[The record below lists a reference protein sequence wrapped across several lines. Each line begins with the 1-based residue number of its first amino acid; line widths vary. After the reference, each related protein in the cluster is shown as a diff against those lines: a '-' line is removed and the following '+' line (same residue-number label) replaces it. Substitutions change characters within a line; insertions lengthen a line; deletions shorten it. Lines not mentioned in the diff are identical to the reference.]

1 MSKDDTVQTSD
12 LLRPRH
18 VGMPIRRTEDP
29 RLLTGNGEYTA
40 DRKPDRA
47 LHVAFRRSEQPHAVI
62 VRIDTTRA
70 KAAAGVVAV
79 FSAEDVAG
87 DYKPVIPFSRMP
99 NYYATPITA
108 LASKKVRYVGEAVV
122 AVVAEDRYLAEDALE
137 LIDIEYA
144 PLGAVTDPEFAAS
157 EQAPLLHE
165 EAATNVLIAREFRKG
180 DVRAD
185 LATAHV
191 RVRDRFQMTRK
202 APLAMEPRSY
212 SAEFE
217 SRRDSITLY
226 TSSNIPGIVRDALAE
241 SLDLPGNRLRV
252 VAPDVGGSFGSKG
265 SLYPEEIFLCVAAR
279 KLRRSLK
286 WTADRLEDI
295 SSSSQAF
302 AEIIDAEMGFDEN
315 GIAIALEADVIG
327 DVGAYSIY
335 PWTCGLEPVQVVSF
349 LPGPYKIRSYRGA
362 VRGVATNKPPTGP
375 YRGVG
380 RPIST
385 FVTERLMDM
394 GAKALG
400 IDPLEIRRRN
410 LVRADEFPYRIA
422 SGIIWDKTAF
432 VECLEAAAQAGD
444 YDELRRQQSAAR
456 AEGRYFGIGLATYA
470 ELTGIGSRIAVAPG
484 MPINTG
490 SETAKIRIDS
500 TGAITAAFGVASHG
514 QGLETTLAQ
523 IIADDLG
530 ARFEDIR
537 VVQGDSDG
545 VPMSTGTY
553 ASRSAVLGGGAAKH
567 ASQIL
572 REKIKKVASHLLEA
586 AAEDIDVSGGRATVT
601 GTDRAVTFKQ
611 IAKAVYSDM
620 KTLPVEARQE
630 LEASYTYDPI
640 NGTTACATHLAAV
653 EVDPTTCFCEDTQI
667 CRRGRLRSH
676 HQSDDRGRAGSR
688 RRRAGHWCGA
698 LRRDDLRRRRP
709 ARQRQPC
716 RLRHTVRCRNSP
728 NRRRP
733 YRKRVRGRRR
743 LPRNGR
749 GRHDRRAG
757 RDRERDFRRAVGA
770 RHRCF
775 DSTNDSG
782 ADFQAAGESAHS
794 ERKQEMNN
802 LAGRVALVTG
812 GGRDV
817 GAGISLALAE
827 AGATVAVNYNSSKDE
842 AEAVVA
848 EIEKA
853 GGKAKAYQAR
863 HRRSRRCQKHGGERQ
878 GRFRGLDILVNNA
891 GLVLRKRFNDTTP
904 EDWHRQID
912 TCLYGAIHCCHAAAP
927 LLEASGRGRIISI
940 MGDSSRVGESGL
952 AIAAAARAGNIALM
966 KSLAREMGKTGTTA
980 NSIALG
986 LIESAHDK
994 SWVEANRDKL
1004 VKAYPIRRLGQP
1016 SDVAPMVALLAS
1028 DAGSWITGQVISI
1041 SGGFSM
1047 V

>member
-1 MSKDDTVQTSD
+1 MSKDDVVQTSD

-47 LHVAFRRSEQPHAVI
+47 LHVAFRRSQQPHADI
-62 VRIDTTRA
+62 VRVDVTKARA
-70 KAAAGVVAV
+70 APGVVAV
-79 FSAEDVAG
+79 FTADDVAA

-99 NYYATPITA
+99 NYYATEITA

-122 AVVAEDRYLAEDALE
+122 AVVAEDRYLAEDAVE

-144 PLGAVTDPEFAAS
+144 LLGAVSDPEFAVS
-157 EQAPLLHE
+157 KDAPLLHE
-165 EAATNVLIAREFRKG
+165 EAATNVLIAREFSKG
-180 DVRAD
+180 DAAAD
-185 LATAHV
+185 LAAAHV
-191 RVRDRFQMTRK
+191 RVRDSFEMTRK
-202 APLAMEPRSY
+202 APLAIEPRSY
-212 SAEFE
+212 CAEFE

-226 TSSNIPGIVRDALAE
+226 TSSNVPGIVRDALAE
-241 SLDLPGNRLRV
+241 SLDLPGSRLRV

-265 SLYPEEIFLCVAAR
+265 SLYPEEILLCVAAK

-302 AEIIDAEMGFDEN
+302 AEIVDAEMGFDEN
-315 GIAIALEADVIG
+315 GIAVALEADVIG
-327 DVGAYSIY
+327 DIGAYSIY

-380 RPIST
+380 RPVST
-385 FVTERLMDM
+385 FVAERLMDM

-422 SGIIWDKTAF
+422 SGIIWDRTGF
-432 VECLEAAAQAGD
+432 VECLEAAVQAGE
-444 YDELRRQQSAAR
+444 YEKLRKRQSAAR

-490 SETAKIRIDS
+490 SETAKIRMDS

-530 ARFEDIR
+530 ARFGDIR
-537 VVQGDSDG
+537 VVQGDSDA

-572 REKIKKVASHLLEA
+572 REKIRKVASHLLEA
-586 AAEDIDVSGGRATVT
+586 AADDIDVADGFATVT

-640 NGTTACATHLAAV
+640 NGTTACATHLVAV
-653 EVDPTTCFCEDTQI
+653 EVDPTTCFVK
-667 CRRGRLRSH
+667 L
-676 HQSDDRGRAGSR
+676 
-688 RRRAGHWCGA
+688 
-698 LRRDDLRRRRP
+698 LK
-709 ARQRQPC
+709 
-716 RLRHTVRCRNSP
+716 
-728 NRRRP
+728 
-733 YRKRVRGRRR
+733 Y
-743 LPRNGR
+743 
-749 GRHDRRAG
+749 
-757 RDRERDFRRAVGA
+757 
-770 RHRCF
+770 
-775 DSTNDSG
+775 
-782 ADFQAAGESAHS
+782 
-794 ERKQEMNN
+794 
-802 LAGRVALVTG
+802 
-812 GGRDV
+812 
-817 GAGISLALAE
+817 
-827 AGATVAVNYNSSKDE
+827 
-842 AEAVVA
+842 VVA
-848 EIEKA
+848 ED
-853 GGKAKAYQAR
+853 
-863 HRRSRRCQKHGGERQ
+863 C
-878 GRFRGLDILVNNA
+878 
-891 GLVLRKRFNDTTP
+891 
-904 EDWHRQID
+904 
-912 TCLYGAIHCCHAAAP
+912 
-927 LLEASGRGRIISI
+927 GRIINPMIVDGQVHGGVAQGIGAALYEEMIYDEDGQLVSASLADYVI
-940 MGDSSRVGESGL
+940 PSAVEIPHIDVVHIESCSAVAGGFRGMGEGGTIGAPA
-952 AIAAAARAGNIALM
+952 AIANA
-966 KSLAREMGKTGTTA
+966 
-980 NSIALG
+980 
-986 LIESAHDK
+986 
-994 SWVEANRDKL
+994 V
-1004 VKAYPIRRLGQP
+1004 
-1016 SDVAPMVALLAS
+1016 S
-1028 DAGSWITGQVISI
+1028 DALSVLDINVSILPITPERMFRLLEKARMKAKGSQQ
-1041 SGGFSM
+1041 
-1047 V
+1047 

>member
-1 MSKDDTVQTSD
+1 MMTLNGRACAKGSRPMSKDDVVQTSD

-47 LHVAFRRSEQPHAVI
+47 LHVAFRRSEQPHATI
-62 VRIDTTRA
+62 LRIDATQALTA
-70 KAAAGVVAV
+70 PGVVAV
-79 FSAEDVAG
+79 FTADDLAE

-108 LASKKVRYVGEAVV
+108 LASKEVRYVGEAVV
-122 AVVAEDRYLAEDALE
+122 AVIAEDRYLADDALE
-137 LIDIEYA
+137 LIEIEYA

-157 EQAPLLHE
+157 EDAPLLHE
-165 EAATNVLIAREFRKG
+165 EAATNVLIAREFGKG
-180 DVRAD
+180 DAAAD
-185 LATAHV
+185 LAAAHV
-191 RVRDRFQMTRK
+191 RVRGRFEMTRK
-202 APLAMEPRSY
+202 AGLAIEPRSY
-212 SAEFE
+212 CAEFE
-217 SRRDSITLY
+217 GRRDSITLY

-241 SLDLPGNRLRV
+241 SLDLPGSRLRV

-265 SLYPEEIFLCVAAR
+265 SLYPEEILLCVAAK

-302 AEIIDAEMGFDEN
+302 AEIVDAEMGFDQN

-385 FVTERLMDM
+385 FVAERLMDM

-400 IDPLEIRRRN
+400 IDPLELRRRN
-410 LVRADEFPYRIA
+410 LVREDEFPYRIA
-422 SGIIWDKTAF
+422 SGIIWDKAGF
-432 VECLEAAAQAGD
+432 VECLEAAVQAGE
-444 YDELRRQQSAAR
+444 YEKLRGQQRAAR

-530 ARFEDIR
+530 ARFGDIR
-537 VVQGDSDG
+537 VVQGDSDA

-586 AAEDIDVSGGRATVT
+586 AAEDIDVTDGLATVT

-611 IAKAVYSDM
+611 IATAVYSDM

-640 NGTTACATHLAAV
+640 NGTTACATHLVAV
-653 EVDPTTCFCEDTQI
+653 EVDPTTCFVQI
-667 CRRGRLRSH
+667 LK
-676 HQSDDRGRAGSR
+676 
-688 RRRAGHWCGA
+688 
-698 LRRDDLRRRRP
+698 
-709 ARQRQPC
+709 
-716 RLRHTVRCRNSP
+716 
-728 NRRRP
+728 
-733 YRKRVRGRRR
+733 Y
-743 LPRNGR
+743 
-749 GRHDRRAG
+749 
-757 RDRERDFRRAVGA
+757 
-770 RHRCF
+770 
-775 DSTNDSG
+775 
-782 ADFQAAGESAHS
+782 
-794 ERKQEMNN
+794 
-802 LAGRVALVTG
+802 
-812 GGRDV
+812 
-817 GAGISLALAE
+817 
-827 AGATVAVNYNSSKDE
+827 
-842 AEAVVA
+842 VVA
-848 EIEKA
+848 ED
-853 GGKAKAYQAR
+853 
-863 HRRSRRCQKHGGERQ
+863 C
-878 GRFRGLDILVNNA
+878 
-891 GLVLRKRFNDTTP
+891 
-904 EDWHRQID
+904 
-912 TCLYGAIHCCHAAAP
+912 
-927 LLEASGRGRIISI
+927 GRIINPMI
-940 MGDSSRVGESGL
+940 VDGQVHGGV
-952 AIAAAARAGNIALM
+952 AQGIGAALYEEMMYDEDGQLVSA
-966 KSLAREMGKTGTTA
+966 SLADYV
-980 NSIALG
+980 IP
-986 LIESAHDK
+986 SA
-994 SWVEANRDKL
+994 VEIPNA
-1004 VKAYPIRRLGQP
+1004 I
-1016 SDVAPMVALLAS
+1016 S
-1028 DAGSWITGQVISI
+1028 DALSALDVNVSI
-1041 SGGFSM
+1041 LPMTPERIFRLLEQARTKTNGNQK
-1047 V
+1047 

>member
-1 MSKDDTVQTSD
+1 MSKDDIVRTSD

-29 RLLTGNGEYTA
+29 RLLTGNGEFTA

-47 LHVAFRRSEQPHAVI
+47 LHVAFRRSEQPHATI

-70 KAAAGVVAV
+70 KVARGVVAV
-79 FSAEDVAG
+79 FSADDLAD
-87 DYKPVIPFSRMP
+87 DYKPVIPFSRMA
-99 NYYATPITA
+99 NYYATPIFA

-122 AVVAEDRYLAEDALE
+122 AVIAEDRYLAEDAIE

-144 PLGAVTDPEFAAS
+144 ALGAVTDPERAVS
-157 EQAPLLHE
+157 PDAPILHE
-165 EAATNVLIAREFRKG
+165 DAATNVLIAREFKKG

-185 LATAHV
+185 LAAAHI
-191 RVRDRFQMTRK
+191 RVRDRFEMTRK
-202 APLAMEPRSY
+202 AGLAIEPRSY

-217 SRRDSITLY
+217 SRRDAITLY

-241 SLDLPGNRLRV
+241 LLDLPGNRLRV

-265 SLYPEEIFLCVAAR
+265 SLYPEEILMCVAAK

-302 AEIIDAEMGFDEN
+302 AEVVEAEMGFDEN
-315 GIAIALEADVIG
+315 GIAVALEADVIG

-335 PWTCGLEPVQVVSF
+335 PWTAGLEPVQVVSF

-385 FVTERLMDM
+385 FVAERLMDM
-394 GAKALG
+394 GARALG

-422 SGIIWDKTAF
+422 SGIIWDKTGF
-432 VECLEAAAQAGD
+432 VECLEAAVQAGE
-444 YDELRRQQSAAR
+444 YQKLRKQQSVAR

-490 SETAKIRIDS
+490 SETAKIRIDL

-586 AAEDIDVSGGRATVT
+586 SAEDIEVSGGIASVT
-601 GTDRAVTFKQ
+601 GTDRTVTFKQ

-620 KTLPVEARQE
+620 KTLPAEARQE
-630 LEASYTYDPI
+630 LEGSYTYDPI
-640 NGTTACATHLAAV
+640 NGTTACATHLVAV
-653 EVDPTTCFCEDTQI
+653 EVDPTTCFVKI
-667 CRRGRLRSH
+667 
-676 HQSDDRGRAGSR
+676 
-688 RRRAGHWCGA
+688 
-698 LRRDDLRRRRP
+698 
-709 ARQRQPC
+709 
-716 RLRHTVRCRNSP
+716 NK
-728 NRRRP
+728 
-733 YRKRVRGRRR
+733 Y
-743 LPRNGR
+743 
-749 GRHDRRAG
+749 
-757 RDRERDFRRAVGA
+757 
-770 RHRCF
+770 
-775 DSTNDSG
+775 
-782 ADFQAAGESAHS
+782 
-794 ERKQEMNN
+794 
-802 LAGRVALVTG
+802 
-812 GGRDV
+812 
-817 GAGISLALAE
+817 
-827 AGATVAVNYNSSKDE
+827 
-842 AEAVVA
+842 VVA
-848 EIEKA
+848 ED
-853 GGKAKAYQAR
+853 
-863 HRRSRRCQKHGGERQ
+863 C
-878 GRFRGLDILVNNA
+878 
-891 GLVLRKRFNDTTP
+891 
-904 EDWHRQID
+904 
-912 TCLYGAIHCCHAAAP
+912 
-927 LLEASGRGRIISI
+927 GRIINPMIVDGQVHGGVAQGIGAALFEEMIYNEDGQLVSASLVDYVI
-940 MGDSSRVGESGL
+940 PSAVEIPHMDVVHIESEFAVAGGFRGMGEGGTIGAPA
-952 AIAAAARAGNIALM
+952 AIANAI
-966 KSLAREMGKTGTTA
+966 
-980 NSIALG
+980 
-986 LIESAHDK
+986 
-994 SWVEANRDKL
+994 
-1004 VKAYPIRRLGQP
+1004 
-1016 SDVAPMVALLAS
+1016 S
-1028 DAGSWITGQVISI
+1028 DALSTLDINISVLPMTPERLFRLLVPARIQAKGSKQ
-1041 SGGFSM
+1041 
-1047 V
+1047 

>member
-1 MSKDDTVQTSD
+1 
-12 LLRPRH
+12 

-29 RLLTGNGEYTA
+29 RLLTGNGEYTS

-47 LHVAFRRSEQPHAVI
+47 LHVAFRRSELPHARI
-62 VRIDTTRA
+62 VRIDTSRA
-70 KAAAGVVAV
+70 QAAPGVVAV
-79 FSAEDVAG
+79 LTADDVAG
-87 DYKPVIPFSRMP
+87 DYQPVIPFSRMA
-99 NYYATPITA
+99 NYYATPISA
-108 LASKKVRYVGEAVV
+108 LASSKVRYVGEAVV
-122 AVVAEDRYLAEDALE
+122 AVIAEDRYLAEDALE

-144 PLGAVTDPEFAAS
+144 PLGAVTDPELALA
-157 EQAPLLHE
+157 EDAPLLHE
-165 EAATNVLIAREFRKG
+165 DASTNVLIAREFRKG
-180 DVRAD
+180 DVGAD
-185 LATAHV
+185 LAAAHV

-202 APLAMEPRSY
+202 AALAIEPRSY
-212 SAEFE
+212 CAEYE

-265 SLYPEEIFLCVAAR
+265 SLYPEEILLCVAAR

-295 SSSSQAF
+295 GSSSQAF

-315 GIAIALEADVIG
+315 GVAIALEADVIG

-410 LVRADEFPYRIA
+410 LVAADEFPYRIA
-422 SGIIWDKTAF
+422 SGIIWDKTGF
-432 VECLEAAAQAGD
+432 VECLEAAAQAGG
-444 YDELRRQQSAAR
+444 YQELREQQRAAR

-530 ARFEDIR
+530 AKFEDIR
-537 VVQGDSDG
+537 IVQGDSDG

-567 ASQIL
+567 ASQL
-572 REKIKKVASHLLEA
+572 LQEKIKKVASHLLEA
-586 AAEDIDVSGGRATVT
+586 SAEDIDVYGGRAIVA

-611 IAKAVYSDM
+611 IAKAVYADM

-640 NGTTACATHLAAV
+640 NGTTAGATHLVAVEIDPATCFVKIHKYVVAEDCGQIINPMIVDGQVHGGVAQGIGAALYEEMIYDADGQLVSGSLVDYVIPSAV
-653 EVDPTTCFCEDTQI
+653 EVPEIDVVHIE
-667 CRRGRLRSH
+667 S
-676 HQSDDRGRAGSR
+676 QS
-688 RRRAGHWCGA
+688 
-698 LRRDDLRRRRP
+698 
-709 ARQRQPC
+709 
-716 RLRHTVRCRNSP
+716 
-728 NRRRP
+728 
-733 YRKRVRGRRR
+733 
-743 LPRNGR
+743 
-749 GRHDRRAG
+749 
-757 RDRERDFRRAVGA
+757 AV
-770 RHRCF
+770 
-775 DSTNDSG
+775 
-782 ADFQAAGESAHS
+782 
-794 ERKQEMNN
+794 
-802 LAGRVALVTG
+802 
-812 GGRDV
+812 
-817 GAGISLALAE
+817 
-827 AGATVAVNYNSSKDE
+827 
-842 AEAVVA
+842 
-848 EIEKA
+848 A
-853 GGKAKAYQAR
+853 GGFRGMGEGGTIGAPAAIANAISDALSALDIDISILPMTPERLFRLLNSARIKAK
-863 HRRSRRCQKHGGERQ
+863 G
-878 GRFRGLDILVNNA
+878 NN
-891 GLVLRKRFNDTTP
+891 
-904 EDWHRQID
+904 
-912 TCLYGAIHCCHAAAP
+912 
-927 LLEASGRGRIISI
+927 
-940 MGDSSRVGESGL
+940 
-952 AIAAAARAGNIALM
+952 
-966 KSLAREMGKTGTTA
+966 
-980 NSIALG
+980 
-986 LIESAHDK
+986 
-994 SWVEANRDKL
+994 
-1004 VKAYPIRRLGQP
+1004 
-1016 SDVAPMVALLAS
+1016 
-1028 DAGSWITGQVISI
+1028 
-1041 SGGFSM
+1041 
-1047 V
+1047 

>member
-1 MSKDDTVQTSD
+1 MSKDDVVQTSD

-47 LHVAFRRSEQPHAVI
+47 LHVAFRRSEQPHADI
-62 VRIDTTRA
+62 VRVDATKARA
-70 KAAAGVVAV
+70 APGVVAV
-79 FSAEDVAG
+79 FTADDVAA

-99 NYYATPITA
+99 NYYATPIAA

-122 AVVAEDRYLAEDALE
+122 AVVAEDRYLAEDAVE

-144 PLGAVTDPEFAAS
+144 LLGAVSDPEFAVS
-157 EQAPLLHE
+157 RDAPLLHE
-165 EAATNVLIAREFRKG
+165 EAATNVLIAREFRKE
-180 DVRAD
+180 DAAAD
-185 LATAHV
+185 LAAAHV
-191 RVRDRFQMTRK
+191 RVRDRFEMTRK
-202 APLAMEPRSY
+202 APLAIEPRSY
-212 SAEFE
+212 CAEFE

-241 SLDLPGNRLRV
+241 SLDLPGSRLRV

-265 SLYPEEIFLCVAAR
+265 SLYPEEILLCVAAK

-302 AEIIDAEMGFDEN
+302 AEIVDAEMGFDEN
-315 GIAIALEADVIG
+315 GIAVALEADVIG

-380 RPIST
+380 RPVST
-385 FVTERLMDM
+385 FVAERLMDM

-422 SGIIWDKTAF
+422 SGIIWDRTGF
-432 VECLEAAAQAGD
+432 VECLEAAVQAGE
-444 YDELRRQQSAAR
+444 YEKLRKQQSAAR

-530 ARFEDIR
+530 ARFGDIR
-537 VVQGDSDG
+537 VVQGDSDA

-567 ASQIL
+567 ASRIL
-572 REKIKKVASHLLEA
+572 QEKIKKVASHLLEA
-586 AAEDIDVSGGRATVT
+586 AADDIDVADGLATVT

-640 NGTTACATHLAAV
+640 NGTTACATHLVAV
-653 EVDPTTCFCEDTQI
+653 EVDPTTCFVKI
-667 CRRGRLRSH
+667 LR
-676 HQSDDRGRAGSR
+676 
-688 RRRAGHWCGA
+688 
-698 LRRDDLRRRRP
+698 
-709 ARQRQPC
+709 
-716 RLRHTVRCRNSP
+716 
-728 NRRRP
+728 
-733 YRKRVRGRRR
+733 Y
-743 LPRNGR
+743 
-749 GRHDRRAG
+749 
-757 RDRERDFRRAVGA
+757 
-770 RHRCF
+770 
-775 DSTNDSG
+775 
-782 ADFQAAGESAHS
+782 
-794 ERKQEMNN
+794 
-802 LAGRVALVTG
+802 
-812 GGRDV
+812 
-817 GAGISLALAE
+817 
-827 AGATVAVNYNSSKDE
+827 
-842 AEAVVA
+842 VVA
-848 EIEKA
+848 ED
-853 GGKAKAYQAR
+853 
-863 HRRSRRCQKHGGERQ
+863 C
-878 GRFRGLDILVNNA
+878 
-891 GLVLRKRFNDTTP
+891 
-904 EDWHRQID
+904 
-912 TCLYGAIHCCHAAAP
+912 
-927 LLEASGRGRIISI
+927 GRIINPMIVDGQVHGGVAQGIGAALYEEMIYDEDGQLVSASLADYVI
-940 MGDSSRVGESGL
+940 PSAVEIPHIDVVHIESCSAVAGGFRGMGEGGTIGAPA
-952 AIAAAARAGNIALM
+952 AIANA
-966 KSLAREMGKTGTTA
+966 
-980 NSIALG
+980 
-986 LIESAHDK
+986 
-994 SWVEANRDKL
+994 V
-1004 VKAYPIRRLGQP
+1004 
-1016 SDVAPMVALLAS
+1016 S
-1028 DAGSWITGQVISI
+1028 DALSALDINVSILPITPERMFRLLEKARTKAKGSQQ
-1041 SGGFSM
+1041 
-1047 V
+1047 